1 MPRKIR
7 QYTVEEKVKVVEWLR
22 RNANNVSKT
31 TREFDVDRKRVRESV
46 NVTKDMTTF
55 R

>member
-7 QYTVEEKVKVVEWLR
+7 QYTTVEKVKVVERLR

-31 TREFDVDRKRVRESV
+31 THKFDVDRKCVRESV
-46 NVTKDMTTF
+46 NGTKDMTTF
-55 R
+55 C